1 VTVVGGVTTGGL
13 LFWNSTLR
21 FSEAYTLLGKIYA
34 FSNRPVQ
41 ARAAFLKSKDTLQL
55 VQLDTAANKRVVLRT
70 LMKTFPAER
79 ADKAPTWMAS
89 LEVTLGDLDAAF
101 KWIDH
106 AYALRQLDLVSI
118 KVDPVFDGIRGHA
131 RYTALL
137 RAMKLN

>member
-1 VTVVGGVTTGGL
+1 MTVVGGVTTGGL

-70 LMKTFPAER
+70 LMKTFPAEW